1 MIFICLN
8 LSNSN
13 DKSTND
19 CCKRQIYI
27 AIKIDKPIC
36 KIYRI
41 IINIFIFINSS
52 NYLIY
57 LGSKEYKRTYKY
69 LSKDADLVKKLQNPA
84 LKDTAFSE
92 LLDAYQERLYWHI
105 RKIVSTH
112 ENADD
117 VLQNTFIRI
126 YKNIKKFEG
135 KSSLHTWMYRIAY
148 NESIRFLENNN
159 KKRYEDIDAVSES
172 HLEVLFEDEYF
183 DGDEIQ
189 KKLTNIIARFTEKQ
203 QRVFQMKYFDDLS
216 FRKIS
221 EILEVS
227 ESTLKST
234 YYTTVK
240 IIEEKI
246 FL

>member
-1 MIFICLN
+1 M
-8 LSNSN
+8 
-13 DKSTND
+13 D
-19 CCKRQIYI
+19 
-27 AIKIDKPIC
+27 
-36 KIYRI
+36 
-41 IINIFIFINSS
+41 
-52 NYLIY
+52 
-57 LGSKEYKRTYKY
+57 
-69 LSKDADLVKKLQNPA
+69 KDARLIKKLKNVT

-92 LLDAYQERLYWHI
+92 LLDTYQERLYWHI

-126 YKNIKKFEG
+126 YKNIQQFKG

-148 NESIRFLENNN
+148 NESLRFLENNN
-159 KKRYEDIDAVSES
+159 KKRYDDIDTISES

-189 KKLTNIIARFTEKQ
+189 KKLTNIITRFTEKQ
-203 QRVFQMKYFDDLS
+203 QRVLQMKYFDDLS